1 MKLEDFDVDLSR
13 VELPQKPEGER
24 LTTRNSIPPLNPFS
38 RASGALGPI
47 NAKTPSQF
55 LGSPSDSKR
64 ARAGRKT
71 LQPTGPAAGTRDDDN
86 FIQLTPTEGAGRPPN
101 TISLPTK
108 SGREQDDDRNR
119 KEGRGPA
126 GAAAPAMKEAPRQL
140 RVPDSVQERF
150 IQIGNK
156 FHFPDGAE
164 AFTHDSNRLTT
175 RSENSVVIQSM
186 VAIAREN
193 GKGPVTV
200 GGTEFFKK
208 EAWFAASLAGLV
220 VAISPLIS
228 SASAGARVAARR
240 VRSTRAAVR
249 PGGTAERTRPSSGRS
264 PRREPPASATS
275 SSVGWSTTAL
285 RPMVTIRSSRCPI
298 SCAWRRHA
306 GIARSGAWTWSAL
319 SPVAQHARNRRRDR
333 RARHRRQP
341 VTVLAAKLDA
351 QGGDRT
357 GAARHPSQP
366 MDRRAQDFLDERQ
379 RMAEV
384 LRNTGAPPMASR
396 HPELEGSYMQL
407 QMGRALAEQQF
418 RDKAQR
424 EQFVDHLRAHIAQR
438 IEFGHPLD
446 PVMLRGEERT
456 VAPRSQDRDFQPT
469 R

>member
-1 MKLEDFDVDLSR
+1 M
-13 VELPQKPEGER
+13 P
-24 LTTRNSIPPLNPFS
+24 
-38 RASGALGPI
+38 
-47 NAKTPSQF
+47 KTPSRSSD
-55 LGSPSDSKR
+55 SPPDSKR
-64 ARAGRKT
+64 ARAGRKPS
-71 LQPTGPAAGTRDDDN
+71 QPVASPAGPAASTRDDDN

-108 SGREQDDDRNR
+108 SGREQDDNRGR

-126 GAAAPAMKEAPRQL
+126 GAAAQATKEAPRQL

-156 FHFPDGAE
+156 FHFPDGTE
-164 AFTHDSNRLTT
+164 AFTQDSNRLTT

-208 EAWFAASLAGLV
+208 EAWFAASLAGLEV
-220 VAISPLIS
+220 RGYQPTDFERERL
-228 SASAGARVAARR
+228 ARSLAARR
-240 VRSTRAAVR
+240 NPAAPEAAAVPAEPRSADRAPESGGAPAPRPQASDLIVGRLVDHGAAPYGHDPKQPMSYFVRVETARGDREIWGVDLERAFRQSLSTPGIGDEIGVRS
-249 PGGTAERTRPSSGRS
+249 
-264 PRREPPASATS
+264 
-275 SSVGWSTTAL
+275 VG
-285 RPMVTIRSSRCPI
+285 
-298 SCAWRRHA
+298 
-306 GIARSGAWTWSAL
+306 
-319 SPVAQHARNRRRDR
+319 
-333 RARHRRQP
+333 RQP
-341 VTVLAAKLDA
+341 VTVLASKLDA
-351 QGGDRT
+351 QGRET
-357 GAARHPSQP
+357 VQAPIETHRNQWIVE
-366 MDRRAQDFLDERQ
+366 RKDFLDERQ

-384 LRNTGAPPMASR
+384 LRNTETPAADAIRR
-396 HPELEGSYMQL
+396 HPELEGSYLQL

-424 EQFVDHLRAHIAQR
+424 EQFVDHLRSHIAQR
-438 IEFGHPLD
+438 IEFGQPLD

>member
-1 MKLEDFDVDLSR
+1 M
-13 VELPQKPEGER
+13 P
-24 LTTRNSIPPLNPFS
+24 
-38 RASGALGPI
+38 
-47 NAKTPSQF
+47 KTPSSSS
-55 LGSPSDSKR
+55 GSPSDSKR
-64 ARAGRKT
+64 ARAGRKPS
-71 LQPTGPAAGTRDDDN
+71 QPVAPPTGPAAGTKDDN
-86 FIQLTPTEGAGRPPN
+86 NFIALTPTEGAGRPQN
-101 TISLPTK
+101 TISLPAK
-108 SGREQDDDRNR
+108 SGREQEDDKNR

-126 GAAAPAMKEAPRQL
+126 GAAAQVTKEAPRQL

-156 FHFPDGAE
+156 FHFPDGTE

-208 EAWFAASLAGLV
+208 EAWFAASLAGLEV
-220 VAISPLIS
+220 RGYQPTDFERERL
-228 SASAGARVAARR
+228 ARSLAARR
-240 VRSTRAAVR
+240 NPGAPEAAAVPAEPRPAEKAPESGAAAAQRPQASDLIVGRLVDHGAAPYGHDPKQPMSYFVRVETTRGDREIWGVDLERAFRQSLSTPGIGDEIGVRS
-249 PGGTAERTRPSSGRS
+249 
-264 PRREPPASATS
+264 
-275 SSVGWSTTAL
+275 VG
-285 RPMVTIRSSRCPI
+285 
-298 SCAWRRHA
+298 
-306 GIARSGAWTWSAL
+306 
-319 SPVAQHARNRRRDR
+319 
-333 RARHRRQP
+333 RQP
-341 VTVLAAKLDA
+341 VTVLAPKLDA
-351 QGGDRT
+351 QGRET
-357 GAARHPSQP
+357 GQAPLDTHRNQWIVE
-366 MDRRAQDFLDERQ
+366 RKDFLDERQ

-384 LRNTGAPPMASR
+384 LRNTEMPAADVIRR

-424 EQFVDHLRAHIAQR
+424 EQFVDHLRSHIAQR
-438 IEFGHPLD
+438 IEFGQPLD

>member
-1 MKLEDFDVDLSR
+1 M
-13 VELPQKPEGER
+13 P
-24 LTTRNSIPPLNPFS
+24 
-38 RASGALGPI
+38 
-47 NAKTPSQF
+47 KTPSSSS
-55 LGSPSDSKR
+55 GSPLDSKR
-64 ARAGRKT
+64 ARAGRKPS
-71 LQPTGPAAGTRDDDN
+71 QPVAPPTGPAAGTKDDN
-86 FIQLTPTEGAGRPPN
+86 NFIALTPTEGAGRPQN
-101 TISLPTK
+101 TISLPAK
-108 SGREQDDDRNR
+108 SGREQEEDRNR

-126 GAAAPAMKEAPRQL
+126 GAAAQATKEAPRQL

-156 FHFPDGAE
+156 FHFPDGTE

-208 EAWFAASLAGLV
+208 EAWFAASLAGLEV
-220 VAISPLIS
+220 RGYQPTDFERERL
-228 SASAGARVAARR
+228 ARSLAARR
-240 VRSTRAAVR
+240 NPGAPEAAAVPAEPRPAERAPESGGAPAPRPQANDLIVGRLVDHGAAPYGHDPKQPMSYFVRVETARGDREIWGVDLERAFRQSLSTPGIGDEIGVRS
-249 PGGTAERTRPSSGRS
+249 
-264 PRREPPASATS
+264 
-275 SSVGWSTTAL
+275 VG
-285 RPMVTIRSSRCPI
+285 
-298 SCAWRRHA
+298 
-306 GIARSGAWTWSAL
+306 
-319 SPVAQHARNRRRDR
+319 
-333 RARHRRQP
+333 RQP
-341 VTVLAAKLDA
+341 VTVLAPKLDA
-351 QGGDRT
+351 QGRET
-357 GAARHPSQP
+357 GQAPLDTHRNQWIVE
-366 MDRRAQDFLDERQ
+366 RKDFLDERQ

-384 LRNTGAPPMASR
+384 LRNTETPAADAIRR

-424 EQFVDHLRAHIAQR
+424 EQFVDHLRSHIAQR
-438 IEFGHPLD
+438 IEFGQPLD

>member
-1 MKLEDFDVDLSR
+1 M
-13 VELPQKPEGER
+13 P
-24 LTTRNSIPPLNPFS
+24 
-38 RASGALGPI
+38 
-47 NAKTPSQF
+47 KTPSSSS
-55 LGSPSDSKR
+55 GSPSDSKR
-64 ARAGRKT
+64 ARAGRKPS
-71 LQPTGPAAGTRDDDN
+71 QPVAPPTGPAAGTKDDDN
-86 FIQLTPTEGAGRPPN
+86 FIALTPTEGAGRPQN

-108 SGREQDDDRNR
+108 SGREQEDDRSR
-119 KEGRGPA
+119 KEGRAPA
-126 GAAAPAMKEAPRQL
+126 GAAAQATKEAPRQL

-156 FHFPDGAE
+156 FHFPDGTE

-208 EAWFAASLAGLV
+208 EAWFAASLAGLEV
-220 VAISPLIS
+220 RGYQPTDFERERL
-228 SASAGARVAARR
+228 ARSLAARR
-240 VRSTRAAVR
+240 NPGAPEAAAVPAEPRPAERAPESGGAPAPRPQANDLIVGRLVDHGAAPYGHDPKQPMSYFVRVETARGDREIWGVDLERAFRQSLSTPGIGDEIGVRS
-249 PGGTAERTRPSSGRS
+249 
-264 PRREPPASATS
+264 
-275 SSVGWSTTAL
+275 VG
-285 RPMVTIRSSRCPI
+285 
-298 SCAWRRHA
+298 
-306 GIARSGAWTWSAL
+306 
-319 SPVAQHARNRRRDR
+319 
-333 RARHRRQP
+333 RQP
-341 VTVLAAKLDA
+341 VTVLAPKLDA
-351 QGGDRT
+351 QGRET
-357 GAARHPSQP
+357 GQAPLDTHRNQWIVE
-366 MDRRAQDFLDERQ
+366 RKDFLDERQ

-384 LRNTGAPPMASR
+384 LRNTETPAADAIRR

-424 EQFVDHLRAHIAQR
+424 EQFVDHLRSHIAQR
-438 IEFGHPLD
+438 IEFGQPLD